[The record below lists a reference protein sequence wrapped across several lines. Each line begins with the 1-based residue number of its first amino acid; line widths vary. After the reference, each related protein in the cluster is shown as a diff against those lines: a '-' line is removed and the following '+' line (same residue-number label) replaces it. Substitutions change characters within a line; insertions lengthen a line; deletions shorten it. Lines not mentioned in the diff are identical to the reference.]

1 MQDSREQPP
10 PVPPEDI
17 MKMSKHK
24 LSSDINPREIF
35 WAIVGAYRE
44 GEGFEEL
51 VKKYSGIR
59 EALVNIGCS
68 VLQEPSKSYRIRIAR
83 TKLAKCLFS
92 MIVTGRWGDV
102 LERALSN
109 LYLRKKGPNLQMLMA
124 FGDSFS
130 ENKEI
135 VGPWLKSLLCEERPS
150 EEVLGYV
157 EGVGDREL
165 VKYLRTELLNI
176 ARTEINESQI
186 LAMKSLEMLLP
197 GDREVGKMFIDM
209 MDDWDM
215 ETKEVALKTL
225 AKYSIPEAGKKA
237 VSIYTYEPDEK
248 FRMVLEQIIDKN
260 KEEARREFSKAFLQA
275 RGQDAEALGALAK
288 KIYGKKG
295 ARNLIPENLPDG
307 VKKEAEEAV
316 G

>member
-10 PVPPEDI
+10 PALPEDI
-17 MKMSKHK
+17 VKMAKHK

-35 WAIVGAYRE
+35 WAMVSAYKE
-44 GEGFEEL
+44 GEGFGEL

-68 VLQEPSKSYRIRIAR
+68 VLHEPSKSYRVRIAR

-92 MIVTGRWGDV
+92 MIVKGRWGDV
-102 LERALSN
+102 MERALSN
-109 LYLRKKGPNLQMLMA
+109 LYERKKGPSLQMLMA
-124 FGDSFS
+124 FGDGFS
-130 ENKEI
+130 ENKEV
-135 VGPWLKSLLCEERPS
+135 VGPWLKSLLSEERPS

-165 VKYLRTELLNI
+165 VEYLRADLLNI
-176 ARTEINESQI
+176 ARTEINEAQV

-197 GDREVGKMFIDM
+197 GDSEVGKMFIDM

-237 VSIYTYEPDEK
+237 VSIYIYEPDEK
-248 FRMVLEQIIDKN
+248 FKIELEQIIEKN
-260 KEEARREFSKAFLQA
+260 KEGAREEFGKAFLRA
-275 RGQDAEALGALAK
+275 RGQEAEALGALAK
-288 KIYGKKG
+288 KVYGKKG
-295 ARNLIPENLPDG
+295 AGKLIPENLP
-307 VKKEAEEAV
+307 KEARREAEEAI